1 MRAHRSLSTS
11 VFVCCCSEL
20 FNAGCVRINAIGMG
34 TTRLIIKVNQKA
46 AGGASEAGVRV
57 LGRSSSQPFFFALCG
72 IPAIFDERSFLSPY
86 SSFCNLTRSCDA
98 FSRAAFF
105 FLVCAAAECT
115 STAEEAPPKT
125 NAVTFSLKSR
135 VLSWRGDRRWMTKH
149 RSVFFF
155 FKCSLVGRAAPP
167 SSTS

>member
-1 MRAHRSLSTS
+1 MRSYKRHRDGDNSIDHQSKSESSRWCERGWRARAGSL
-11 VFVCCCSEL
+11 
-20 FNAGCVRINAIGMG
+20 
-34 TTRLIIKVNQKA
+34 
-46 AGGASEAGVRV
+46 V
-57 LGRSSSQPFFFALCG
+57 LSAFFFFALCG

-115 STAEEAPPKT
+115 STAEEAPQKT